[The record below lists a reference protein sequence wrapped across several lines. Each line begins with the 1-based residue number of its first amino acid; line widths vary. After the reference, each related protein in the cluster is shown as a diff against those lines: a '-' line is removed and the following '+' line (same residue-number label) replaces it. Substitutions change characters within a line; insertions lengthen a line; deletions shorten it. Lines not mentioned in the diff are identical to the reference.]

1 MFDENTITLELV
13 VQMFEAT
20 TTTRQLTVYVE
31 YDGNTN
37 IIDPLIIDLE
47 PIDATVNTTVRIC
60 ATWTHILFYWVKH

>member
-31 YDGNTN
+31 YDENTV

-47 PIDATVNTTVRIC
+47 PIDVTVNTTVRIC
-60 ATWTHILFYWVKH
+60 VVYCVKH